1 MNTSFKVGQKLNLEV
16 SEVNY
21 NHLVVGKG
29 DKEAFVYN
37 REMPKVTVELL
48 IVDNDDEHIV
58 LVEEDIDDK
67 SKLVLPGATILNDE
81 SSGETGARILKEY
94 TGIDIDTGDIEL
106 YDFRTNPDRDHR
118 QWLMSVIYIA
128 RIPKTDEEFWA
139 NIKDVLLH
147 EEAFGYDHH
156 RIIQNFEHNC

>member
-1 MNTSFKVGQKLNLEV
+1 MNSSFKVGQKLNLEV

-37 REMPKVTVELL
+37 RDMPKVTVELL
-48 IVDNDDEHIV
+48 IVDDDDEHIV
-58 LVEEDIDDK
+58 LVEEDIDDE
-67 SKLVLPGATILNDE
+67 SKLVLPGATILCDE

-94 TGIDIDTGDIEL
+94 TGIDIDTGDLEL

-118 QWLMSVIYIA
+118 QWLMSVI
-128 RIPKTDEEFWA
+128 
-139 NIKDVLLH
+139 
-147 EEAFGYDHH
+147 
-156 RIIQNFEHNC
+156 

>member
-48 IVDNDDEHIV
+48 IVDEKEKRSI
-58 LVEEDIDDK
+58 
-67 SKLVLPGATILNDE
+67 
-81 SSGETGARILKEY
+81 TGR
-94 TGIDIDTGDIEL
+94 
-106 YDFRTNPDRDHR
+106 RD
-118 QWLMSVIYIA
+118 
-128 RIPKTDEEFWA
+128 
-139 NIKDVLLH
+139 
-147 EEAFGYDHH
+147 
-156 RIIQNFEHNC
+156 